1 MAEVIEETAD
11 ACRQLGDCV
20 AMVTWRVVS
29 GGIWVEL
36 KAWPPNGAVYK
47 KSQTD
52 ASVSLSY
59 LLDLE
64 VHCSQPAAVNTMNL
78 FYSQITFEK

>member
-36 KAWPPNGAVYK
+36 KA
-47 KSQTD
+47 
-52 ASVSLSY
+52 
-59 LLDLE
+59 
-64 VHCSQPAAVNTMNL
+64 
-78 FYSQITFEK
+78 